1 MVLEYHCQQLL
12 QVYKLSYKSPVY
24 VHVLSCPQDGLSPLY
39 VASQEDHTDVVDCLL
54 ENGADPNVAWSH
66 GMVILARHSTTVSTI
81 V

>member
-39 VASQEDHTDVVDCLL
+39 VASQEDHTEVVDCLL
-54 ENGADPNVAWSH
+54 ENGADPNVAS
-66 GMVILARHSTTVSTI
+66 MVWQY
-81 V
+81 